1 MPRLLVETPD
11 EPPRTVDI
19 HDGLTVG
26 RNEAAD
32 IILLDTQVSRH
43 HLRFRLSPTNDCLVI
58 DQRSSHGTL
67 VNGKPIQSHSL
78 TDGDV
83 IQIGQARLT
92 FIDPIQA
99 SIVVRLKDTSS
110 QPPAA
115 EGEAARR
122 LGVFYDVAR
131 AISQLEDINALI
143 GRMLEAIVDVLGCE
157 RGVVGLYDPSRVPD
171 GFRRITRVRGDQ
183 APGEVIISRTL
194 IDATLTRRQGI
205 IASDT
210 LRAKS
215 LIDQKVL
222 SAMGVPL
229 LSGERILGFI
239 YVDDRAKGERF
250 LERDL
255 DFLGAL
261 AHITAA
267 AVENAERYQRAV
279 TAALVLSAESPLG
292 ELIGDSPPMRLLK
305 AEIQKYAA
313 APTAPVLIRG
323 ESGTGKELVARTLHA
338 LSPRAGMPLVTLNC
352 AAMPETMVES
362 ELFGHVRGA
371 FTGAVSDKRGKFVL
385 ADGGTLFLDEIGDL
399 SLSAQ
404 AKVLRAV
411 QQGEVQPVGSEKTL
425 RVSVRI
431 LAATHKDLAAEVS
444 AGRFREDLLYRLN
457 VLELRVPSLRERT
470 EDIPRLAQ
478 TFLAEAA
485 RRMGKRVAGFTPQ
498 ALAALVRHRFP
509 GNVRELQNE
518 AERAAIVVEG
528 GSAGREAPV
537 VGLED
542 LSARMRMTSG
552 GLRAPEVQRSESPL
566 AELYAELEP
575 KERALVEEALE
586 RGKGNIAEAARLL
599 GISRSMMKVRMKR
612 FGLDEE
618 EPE

>member
-1 MPRLLVETPD
+1 MPRLLVEIPD
-11 EPPRTVDI
+11 EPPKMVELR
-19 HDGLTVG
+19 DGLTAG
-26 RNEAAD
+26 RNETAD
-32 IILLDTQVSRH
+32 IILLDSLVSRQ
-43 HLRFRLSPTNDCLVI
+43 HLRFRRGLAGDYVVI
-58 DQRSSHGTL
+58 DEKSSHGTK
-67 VNGKPIQSHSL
+67 VNGKPIKSHL
-78 TDGDV
+78 LADGDV
-83 IQIGQARLT
+83 IEVGRVRIK
-92 FIDPIQA
+92 FMDPIEA
-99 SIVVRLKDTSS
+99 SIVVRVKDTS
-110 QPPAA
+110 PLAEEKAA
-115 EGEAARR
+115 EGEVARR
-122 LGVFYDVAR
+122 LGVFYDLAR
-131 AISQLEDINALI
+131 AISQLEDINGLI
-143 GRMLEAIVDVLGCE
+143 GRMLEAILDVLHCE
-157 RGVVGLYDPSRVPD
+157 RGVVGLYDPSCAPD
-171 GFRRITRVRGDQ
+171 GLRRIVRVRGGE
-183 APGEVIISRTL
+183 APAEVIISRTL

-215 LIDQKVL
+215 LVDQKIL

-229 LSGERILGFI
+229 LFGERVLGFI

-279 TAALVLSAESPLG
+279 TAALVLRAESPLG
-292 ELIGDSPPMRLLK
+292 ELIGDSPSMRLLK
-305 AEIQKYAA
+305 SEIQKYAA

-371 FTGAVSDKRGKFVL
+371 FTGAFSDKRGKFVL

-425 RVSVRI
+425 RVNVRI
-431 LAATHKDLAAEVS
+431 LAATHKDLAAEVA
-444 AGRFREDLLYRLN
+444 AGRFREALLYRLN
-457 VLELRVPSLRERT
+457 VLELWVPPLRERA
-470 EDIPRLAQ
+470 EDLPRLAQ
-478 TFLAEAA
+478 VFLAEAA
-485 RRMGKRVAGFTPQ
+485 RRMGKSVAGFTPQ

-528 GSAGREAPV
+528 GSAGREAAV
-537 VGLED
+537 VGIED
-542 LSARMRMTSG
+542 LSSRITGG
-552 GLRAPEVQRSESPL
+552 GLRGAEAQRSARTL

-599 GISRSMMKVRMKR
+599 GISRSMIKVRMKR

-618 EPE
+618 EAD

>member
-1 MPRLLVETPD
+1 MVEL
-11 EPPRTVDI
+11 R
-19 HDGLTVG
+19 DGLTAG
-26 RNEAAD
+26 RNETAD
-32 IILLDTQVSRH
+32 IILLDTLVSRQ
-43 HLRFRLSPTNDCLVI
+43 HLRFRLGPANQCLVI
-58 DQRSSHGTL
+58 DQQSSHGTR
-67 VNGKPIQSHSL
+67 VNGQPIQSHSL

-83 IQIGQARLT
+83 IEVGRIRIK
-92 FIDPIQA
+92 FIDPIEA
-99 SIVVRLKDTSS
+99 SIVVRVKDTS
-110 QPPAA
+110 PGEPAA
-115 EGEAARR
+115 GSDAARR

-131 AISQLEDINALI
+131 AISQLEDINAVI

-157 RGVVGLYDPSRVPD
+157 RGVVGLYDPGHAPD
-171 GFRRITRVRGDQ
+171 GLRRIIRVRGDQ
-183 APGEVIISRTL
+183 APGEVIISRTI

-210 LRAKS
+210 LRVKS
-215 LIDQKVL
+215 LIDQKIL

-229 LSGERILGFI
+229 LSGTRILGFI

-371 FTGAVSDKRGKFVL
+371 FTGAFSDKRGKFVL

-425 RVSVRI
+425 RVNVRI

-457 VLELRVPSLRERT
+457 MLELRVPPLRDRA

-478 TFLAEAA
+478 AFLAEAA

-498 ALAALVRHRFP
+498 ALSALVRHRFP

-528 GSAGREAPV
+528 GSAGREAAV
-537 VGLED
+537 VGLDD
-542 LSARMRMTSG
+542 LSPRVTSG
-552 GLRAPEVQRSESPL
+552 GLRAPEVPRPASTL

-599 GISRSMMKVRMKR
+599 GISRSMMVVRMKR

-618 EPE
+618 EPG

>member
-11 EPPRTVDI
+11 EPPKIVELR
-19 HDGLTVG
+19 DGLTAG
-26 RNEAAD
+26 RNETAD
-32 IILLDTQVSRH
+32 IILLDMLASRQ
-43 HLRFRLSPTNDCLVI
+43 HLRFRVGPADQCSVI
-58 DQRSSHGTL
+58 DQQSSHGTR
-67 VNGKPIQSHSL
+67 VNGIPIQSHPL

-83 IQIGQARLT
+83 IEVGHTRIKY
-92 FIDPIQA
+92 IDPIEA
-99 SIVVRLKDTSS
+99 SVVLKVKDTS
-110 QPPAA
+110 PLAGEPAA
-115 EGEAARR
+115 GSGAARK

-131 AISQLEDINALI
+131 ALSQLEDINAVI
-143 GRMLEAIVDVLGCE
+143 GRMLEAILDVLGCE
-157 RGVVGLYDPSRVPD
+157 RGVVGLYEPSHAPE
-171 GFRRITRVRGDQ
+171 GLRRIIRVRGHQ

-205 IASDT
+205 IASEI
-210 LRAKS
+210 LRTKS
-215 LIDQKVL
+215 IVDQKIL

-229 LSGERILGFI
+229 LVGARILGFI

-250 LERDL
+250 LEGDL
-255 DFLGAL
+255 DFLSAL

-305 AEIQKYAA
+305 VEIQKYAA
-313 APTAPVLIRG
+313 APAAPVLIRG

-338 LSPRAGMPLVTLNC
+338 LSPRAAMPLVTLNC

-371 FTGAVSDKRGKFVL
+371 FTGAFTDKRGKFVL

-425 RVSVRI
+425 RVNVRI
-431 LAATHKDLAAEVS
+431 LAATHKDLTAEVS

-457 VLELRVPSLRERT
+457 MLELRVPPLRDRA
-470 EDIPRLAQ
+470 EDIPRLAH

-498 ALAALVRHRFP
+498 ALSALVRHRFP

-528 GSAGREAPV
+528 GRAVWEAAV
-537 VGLED
+537 VGIDD
-542 LSARMRMTSG
+542 LSPRITSG
-552 GLRAPEVQRSESPL
+552 GLRAPEVPRPASTL

-586 RGKGNIAEAARLL
+586 RGKGNITEAGRLL
-599 GISRSMMKVRMKR
+599 GISRSMMVVRMRR

-618 EPE
+618 EPG